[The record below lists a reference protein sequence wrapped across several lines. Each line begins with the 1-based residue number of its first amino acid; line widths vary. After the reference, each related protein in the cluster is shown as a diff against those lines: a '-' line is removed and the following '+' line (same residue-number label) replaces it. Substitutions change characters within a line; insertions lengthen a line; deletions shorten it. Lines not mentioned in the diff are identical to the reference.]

1 MPRSDRP
8 EASRLHKNP
17 LFLPIAA
24 ALLVHTAC
32 SNDREPA
39 LANGSPAAASAPA
52 AFLPA
57 VEDPGHCPD
66 GGRLVATL
74 IGALE
79 GDIDWHAADMS
90 CEGMPR
96 PAGAGARL
104 RFAGS
109 AGEAGLAIA
118 IIIAVPQL
126 QPGVLAS
133 DLPANV
139 TIIEEGKG
147 RFFSTTDLDYCWV
160 DVDLAGPG
168 SGDEK
173 LLAVG
178 GTLSCIAP
186 LAETNGTSS
195 VTVDDLRFS
204 GFVDWSGG

>member
-24 ALLVHTAC
+24 ALLFPVAC
-32 SNDREPA
+32 SNDREPD
-39 LANGSPAAASAPA
+39 LAVGSPAAEPAPA

-57 VEDPGHCPD
+57 IEDPGHCPD

-109 AGEAGLAIA
+109 AGEAGLALA
-118 IIIAVPQL
+118 IIIAVPRL
-126 QPGVLAS
+126 QPGVPAS

-160 DVDLAGPG
+160 DVDHAGPA
-168 SGDEK
+168 GDDGT
-173 LLAVG
+173 LSPVA

-186 LAETNGTSS
+186 LAETNGTTS
-195 VTVDDLRFS
+195 VTVGELSFR
-204 GFVDWSGG
+204 GFVDWSGA

>member
-1 MPRSDRP
+1 
-8 EASRLHKNP
+8 
-17 LFLPIAA
+17 
-24 ALLVHTAC
+24 
-32 SNDREPA
+32 
-39 LANGSPAAASAPA
+39 
-52 AFLPA
+52 
-57 VEDPGHCPD
+57 
-66 GGRLVATL
+66 VATL
-74 IGALE
+74 IGALK

-139 TIIEEGKG
+139 TIIEEGRG

-160 DVDLAGPG
+160 DVDHAGPAAEG
-168 SGDEK
+168 GTLSP
-173 LLAVG
+173 VG

-186 LAETNGTSS
+186 LAETNGTTS
-195 VTVDDLRFS
+195 VTVGELRFR

>member
-1 MPRSDRP
+1 
-8 EASRLHKNP
+8 LHKYP
-17 LFLPIAA
+17 LFLPTAA
-24 ALLVHTAC
+24 ALLFVAAC
-32 SNDREPA
+32 SDDREPA
-39 LANGSPAAASAPA
+39 AAGASPA

-57 VEDPGHCPD
+57 AADPGHCPD

-74 IGALE
+74 IGALQ

-109 AGEAGLAIA
+109 AGEAGRAIA

-126 QPGVLAS
+126 QPGVLAP

-139 TIIEEGKG
+139 TIIEEGRG

-160 DVDLAGPG
+160 DVDHAGPAVDG
-168 SGDEK
+168 GTLSP
-173 LLAVG
+173 VG

-186 LAETNGTSS
+186 LAETNGTTS
-195 VTVDDLRFS
+195 VTVGELRFR